1 MVFKFLLLLTLAP
14 PAPGVESDSLAPQ
27 TALTP
32 VEELAAED
40 TPNDAGRS
48 IELYW
53 SPSPDSVRIVRYEVF
68 RAASSA
74 GPFERIVELV
84 SPTTYYTDNDTTVL
98 RDNQDYFYRVDAVA
112 TDGTRAL
119 SEIAGPVQ
127 SKAQWFNMARLAVLV
142 VALIYGV
149 MVIVFIS
156 LAKRNRSMF
165 IRRIAGLDAVDEA
178 VGRSTEMGKPIL
190 FTFGIG
196 TLTDLATL
204 AALSILRRIAK
215 RAAQY
220 ETRLIIPNCD
230 PIVMTAAQET
240 VKQAYMEAGRPD
252 LYNEQDITFLTADQF
267 GYAAGV
273 DGILIREKPGT
284 VFLQGTFYA
293 EALILAETGHS
304 VGAIQIAGTSMVT
317 QLPFFVAACDYTLLG
332 EELYAASA
340 YIDRDPQLLGSLK
353 SEDIAKIGIIFVL
366 AAGAVLG
373 TLGGIL
379 AALKM
384 PGVQEFFERFVGFFN
399 TL

>member
-1 MVFKFLLLLTLAP
+1 MILGILLLFIAQTPPPDSSVKLEP
-14 PAPGVESDSLAPQ
+14 PAPV
-27 TALTP
+27 T
-32 VEELAAED
+32 ELAAED

-48 IELYW
+48 IELSW
-53 SPSPDSVRIVRYEVF
+53 NPSRDSARIKTYTVY
-68 RAASSA
+68 RAQSAS
-74 GPFERIVELV
+74 GPFTKVVEFV
-84 SPTTYYTDNDTTVL
+84 TPVFYYTDNDTTAL
-98 RDNQDYFYRVDAVA
+98 RDKVDYYYRVDAESN
-112 TDGTRAL
+112 DGQTAPSL
-119 SEIAGPVQ
+119 IAGPVQ
-127 SKAQWFNMARLAVLV
+127 SKAHWFNKARWAVLIVAV
-142 VALIYGV
+142 VYGFV
-149 MVIVFIS
+149 VILYIE
-156 LAKRNRSMF
+156 LAKRNRNMF

-196 TLTDLATL
+196 GLTDLATL

-240 VKQAYMEAGRPD
+240 VKQAFMEAGRPD
-252 LYNEQDITFLTADQF
+252 LYREDDISFLTADQF

-340 YIDRDPQLLGSLK
+340 YIDREPQLMGSLK
-353 SEDIAKIGIIFVL
+353 SEDIAKIGIIFLLL
-366 AAGAVLG
+366 AGTLLG
-373 TLGGIL
+373 TVGGIL
-379 AALKM
+379 EALKV
-384 PGVQEFFERFVGFFN
+384 PESSNWVLDFFNRFVEFFN

>member
-1 MVFKFLLLLTLAP
+1 MVLKFLLLLVIAQTGQDEELAP
-14 PAPGVESDSLAPQ
+14 PRALAPV
-27 TALTP
+27 TG
-32 VEELAAED
+32 LAAED

-53 SPSPDSVRIVRYEVF
+53 CPSPDSARIARYEVY
-68 RAASSA
+68 RASAPA
-74 GPFERIVELV
+74 GPYEKIVEFV

-98 RDNQDYFYRVDAVA
+98 RDNQDYYYRVDAVSA
-112 TDGTRAL
+112 DGARAL
-119 SEIAGPVQ
+119 SELSGPVQ
-127 SKAQWFNMARLAVLV
+127 SKAQWFNMARLAVLL
-142 VALIYGV
+142 VAIVYGI
-149 MVIVFIS
+149 MVLVYIA
-156 LAKRNRSMF
+156 LAKRNRDMF

-178 VGRSTEMGKPIL
+178 VGRSTEMGRPIL

-196 TLTDLATL
+196 GLTDLATL

-215 RAAQY
+215 RSAQY

-252 LYNEQDITFLTADQF
+252 LYREDDITFLTADQF